1 MFDRRCILSILVLL
15 LVKNEVVKLNL
26 LDDYVHAQDPH
37 FGWTLLNTYHEQE
50 YTLYILNFTSQKWLD
65 GSFHWIFS

>member
-1 MFDRRCILSILVLL
+1 
-15 LVKNEVVKLNL
+15 VKNEVVKLNL